1 VAIKN
6 VCLVYTQLLFIL
18 TVFFL
23 LFPLPVSFCWLIIG
37 VGHQRWQAVYMGE
50 LFWMIEGFQLL
61 ARVQNL
67 FVGRRREGWYENTHT
82 HTHTYTHRKMWTN
95 WKMEVW
101 VSLENKG
108 DFESGLLGATIN
120 TFHIGTHD
128 NKYFVVKCFCFNAP
142 KNTAQIDCMIVRL
155 PERSLAFSLFPPI
168 CLYIYIYISISCSKQ
183 LFFHL

>member
-1 VAIKN
+1 
-6 VCLVYTQLLFIL
+6 
-18 TVFFL
+18 
-23 LFPLPVSFCWLIIG
+23 
-37 VGHQRWQAVYMGE
+37 
-50 LFWMIEGFQLL
+50 MIEGFQLL

-168 CLYIYIYISISCSKQ
+168 CLYIYIYISTYIYVYNIYISVYSSMCVWRHARGKAFLARCTGVENLS
-183 LFFHL
+183 LLCTFTITITITFT